1 MDDRWKGQSKRLANL
16 RAAGQ
21 RELANLSR
29 AFNNM
34 TPQEKAGRQ
43 GQAIQQQ
50 RNAIKDAIA
59 GSYLNSSKPKPEV
72 RFEAEK
78 NGNILA
84 TLTGRKG
91 ARGKAAAQ
99 ERRNRIFYQ
108 QMRTEAKQ
116 ARQARKEDRAAQG
129 DEPDGSAFFGG
140 VAGRMFYE
148 KIFYMATQD
157 MWRGGDPSRKNE
169 EIMRKLGTNDLE
181 TAYQVVLGR
190 STDVI
195 ARIAELLDSGEL
207 TMDMLEDE
215 YGEIAA
221 MLLGRGAQIQRERQA
236 ELDAMEASKPTRRR
250 RRRK

>member
-1 MDDRWKGQSKRLANL
+1 MDDKWKNQAKRLANL
-16 RAAGQ
+16 RAKGK
-21 RELANLSR
+21 RELTNLGR
-29 AFNNM
+29 AYNRM
-34 TPQEKAGRQ
+34 TAQEKAGRQ

-50 RNAIKDAIA
+50 RAAIKDAIA
-59 GSYLNSSKPKPEV
+59 GSYLGGRPKPQV
-72 RFEAEK
+72 RLEAEK
-78 NGNILA
+78 NGNILD

-116 ARQARKEDRAAQG
+116 TRQARKEGGAAQG

-148 KIFYMATQD
+148 KVFYMATQD

-169 EIMRKLGTNDLE
+169 EIMRKLGTTDLE
-181 TAYQVVLGR
+181 TAYQIVLGR

-195 ARIAELLDSGEL
+195 ARIAELLDSGEF

-236 ELDAMEASKPTRRR
+236 ELDAMEASKPKR
-250 RRRK
+250 RRRKR

>member
-1 MDDRWKGQSKRLANL
+1 MDDRWKGQSKRLAQI
-16 RAAGQ
+16 RAKGK
-21 RELANLSR
+21 RELEQLDA
-29 AFNNM
+29 AFKSM
-34 TPQEKAGRQ
+34 TASERAGRQ
-43 GQAIQQQ
+43 GQAMRQQIDTIEK
-50 RNAIKDAIA
+50 ALA
-59 GSYLNSSKPKPEV
+59 GSYLLSSKPKPQV
-72 RFEAEK
+72 RLEAEK
-78 NGNILA
+78 NANILD

-116 ARQARKEDRAAQG
+116 ARQARKEGGAAQG
-129 DEPDGSAFFGG
+129 DEPDGSALFGG

-148 KIFYMATQD
+148 KVFYMATQD

-181 TAYQVVLGR
+181 TAYQIVLGR

-195 ARIAELLDSGEL
+195 ARIAELLDSGEF

-236 ELDAMEASKPTRRR
+236 ELDAMEASKPKR
-250 RRRK
+250 RRRKR